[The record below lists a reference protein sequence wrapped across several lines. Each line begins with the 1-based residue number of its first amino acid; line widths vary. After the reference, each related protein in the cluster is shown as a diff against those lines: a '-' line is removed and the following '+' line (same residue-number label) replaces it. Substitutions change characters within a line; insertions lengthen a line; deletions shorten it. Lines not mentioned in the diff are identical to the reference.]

1 MSEEYDL
8 KQVAA
13 RFARFQRGPFVLLVV
28 LAGVLLIGAVPVL
41 SSGSGG
47 ATGNTIAWIAI
58 AGALV
63 LVCIDFTTNG
73 PLPVRL
79 RLDDQGAEFLL
90 SNGKTRVYR
99 WDQHDLKL
107 RFVDMRGRPDATTH
121 PNRYGA
127 LITIEM
133 PLFIA
138 RPWPL
143 TSEAYSGLLFTA
155 QSHGLTVTPP
165 TWADPVY
172 GRRRVVLSSSPGPE
186 G

>member
-1 MSEEYDL
+1 MSEVYDL
-8 KQVAA
+8 KQAAA
-13 RFARFQRGPFVLLVV
+13 RFARFQRGPFILLLV

-41 SSGSGG
+41 TSGSGG
-47 ATGNTIAWIAI
+47 ETGNTIAWIAI
-58 AGALV
+58 AGAV
-63 LVCIDFTTNG
+63 ALVCIDFTTNG

-79 RLDDQGAEFLL
+79 RLDDRGATFLL

-107 RFVDMRGRPDATTH
+107 RFVDMRGRPDAITH

-143 TSEAYSGLLFTA
+143 TSEAYGGLLSTA
-155 QSHGLTVTPP
+155 QRNGLTVSPP
-165 TWADPVY
+165 TWAEPAH